1 MIKNL
6 EILLSGRSLSDIIIV
21 DNRSSNYCEHAL
33 NGIPISDYHGD
44 LTDTALFE
52 LRDYLMRRLPGTDDV
67 RKIIKNHFIDSV
79 LLS

>member
-6 EILLSGRSLSDIIIV
+6 EILLSGRSLSDIIII

-33 NGIPISDYHGD
+33 NGIPITDYHGD

-52 LRDYLMRRLPGTDDV
+52 LQNYLLRRLPETDDV
-67 RKIIKNHFIDSV
+67 REVIKNDFIDSV
-79 LLS
+79 LVS